1 MWLII
6 ALAIW
11 GLACLAFVSYELG
24 WGAFWATVILAV
36 LAHFFLGFSVFTLA
50 ITSPVLFAKYAAGY
64 LGIGLGWSSLKF
76 WFKMR
81 KARKQ
86 YVTDKREWL
95 SKEDVKTDGVNS
107 VALPR
112 TEAQWIERVKY
123 QGTASKYAPTVSQNK
138 WNILRWL
145 WWWPFSVVTFLFED
159 LIRELWELSWKAV
172 RDIFSGI
179 RRLALGEAARDLD

>member
-24 WGAFWATVILAV
+24 WGAFWATVIFAT
-36 LAHFFLGFSVFTLA
+36 LAHFFLGFSVVTLA
-50 ITSPVLFAKYAAGY
+50 LTSPILLAKYAAGY

-81 KARKQ
+81 KARKE
-86 YVTDKREWL
+86 YIKDKQEYIA
-95 SKEDVKTDGVNS
+95 SG
-107 VALPR
+107 PGR
-112 TEAQWIERVKY
+112 TQQEFIDMKKR
-123 QGTASKYAPTVSQNK
+123 SSFDRSHYAPTVAQHK

-145 WWWPFSVVTFLFED
+145 WWWPFSMVTFLFED
-159 LIRELWELSWKAV
+159 LIRELWELSWKII

-179 RRLALGEAARDLD
+179 RKAALGEAARDLD